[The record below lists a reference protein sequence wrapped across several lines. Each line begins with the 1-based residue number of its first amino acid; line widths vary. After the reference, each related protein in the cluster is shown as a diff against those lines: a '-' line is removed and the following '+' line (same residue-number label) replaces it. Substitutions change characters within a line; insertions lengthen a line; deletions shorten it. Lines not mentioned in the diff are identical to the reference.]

1 MTLPC
6 TEGSDW
12 AAAALSL
19 SQILRLI
26 LSSGVRFRR
35 ALVMIYLDSYF
46 VWFSCWSWFCPSML
60 LLKGGDLDNPN
71 YTRGVCPS
79 HVHSSLCDKKFAE
92 IYQELATKTWRLTLV
107 EKSAAVMPCETVC
120 ACTPELV
127 LSALYV

>member
-1 MTLPC
+1 
-6 TEGSDW
+6 
-12 AAAALSL
+12 
-19 SQILRLI
+19 
-26 LSSGVRFRR
+26 
-35 ALVMIYLDSYF
+35 
-46 VWFSCWSWFCPSML
+46 ML

-92 IYQELATKTWRLTLV
+92 IYQGLATKTWRLTLV